1 MPPFFRLPNR
11 AGLLAILNATLW
23 LLLIFYLEIG
33 CHGSV
38 PHGLMPIVTCMVIAL
53 SLPLTPWFPIGH
65 GPHNLRDL
73 IELGLVLTAN
83 AFLWGYGLS
92 WLYTRI
98 FSRRHSRKQLRR
110 ARGLC
115 PTCGYDIRATPTR
128 CPECGTNL
136 QP

>member
-11 AGLLAILNATLW
+11 GGLLAILNVTLCLTLTHYVNVYRHGHLPDGW
-23 LLLIFYLEIG
+23 LRSTIFCIW
-33 CHGSV
+33 
-38 PHGLMPIVTCMVIAL
+38 IVL
-53 SLPLTPWFPIGH
+53 SLPLTPCVLMSGW
-65 GPHNLRDL
+65 NDLDDL
-73 IELGLVLTAN
+73 IKLGVLLAIN

-98 FSRRHSRKQLRR
+98 TSGRPSREQRR
-110 ARGLC
+110 LDRGLC
-115 PTCGYDIRATPTR
+115 PTCGYDTRATPTR